1 MKAYAVRVTR
11 PPLAALIGDVVG
23 SKAEWARRGDL
34 HAAVAAAVDAVNAR
48 MSPVV
53 PLRITVGDEYQ
64 GCFAT
69 VGEACRA
76 SLALRLSLL
85 PEHDVRHGIGWGTTT
100 VLSEEPRV
108 EDGPAWWAARD
119 AIEQAE
125 AASGRAALRGSRTA
139 YACAPEVEGPRPEAV
154 NAALLCRDE
163 LVGALSERSVMLLRG
178 MLEGR
183 TQRELA
189 ADLGVSASALSQRVR
204 RDGLGTLVRADELLA
219 QVG

>member
-1 MKAYAVRVTR
+1 MTR

-23 SKAEWARRGDL
+23 SKAEWARREDL
-34 HAAVAAAVDAVNAR
+34 HALVATAIEAVNAR

-76 SLALRLSLL
+76 SLALRLALL
-85 PEHDVRHGIGWGTTT
+85 PAHDVRHGIGWGTTS
-100 VLSEEPRV
+100 VLSQEPRV

-139 YACAPEVEGPRPEAV
+139 YACAPEVDGPRPEAV

>member
-1 MKAYAVRVTR
+1 
-11 PPLAALIGDVVG
+11 
-23 SKAEWARRGDL
+23 
-34 HAAVAAAVDAVNAR
+34 
-48 MSPVV
+48 
-53 PLRITVGDEYQ
+53 
-64 GCFAT
+64 
-69 VGEACRA
+69 
-76 SLALRLSLL
+76 
-85 PEHDVRHGIGWGTTT
+85 
-100 VLSEEPRV
+100 VLSREPRV

-139 YACAPEVEGPRPEAV
+139 YSCAPEADGPRPEAV

-189 ADLGVSASALSQRVR
+189 ESLGISPSAVSQRVR
-204 RDGLGTLVRADELLA
+204 GDGLAALVAADQGLGR
-219 QVG
+219 VS

>member
-1 MKAYAVRVTR
+1 MTADA
-11 PPLAALIGDVVG
+11 PLAALIGDVVG
-23 SKAEWARRGDL
+23 SRAEWDRRGDL
-34 HAAVAAAVDAVNAR
+34 HEQIAAAVDAVNER

-69 VGEACRA
+69 VGDACRA
-76 SLALRLSLL
+76 SLALRLALL
-85 PEHDVRHGIGWGTTT
+85 PDHDVRHGIGWGATS
-100 VLSEEPRV
+100 VLSDEPRV
-108 EDGPAWWAARD
+108 EDGPAWWAARE

-125 AASGRAALRGSRTA
+125 AASGRAALRGSRTVYVCGQDA
-139 YACAPEVEGPRPEAV
+139 VGPQPEAI

-163 LVGALSERSVMLLRG
+163 LVGSLSERSVMLLRG
-178 MLEGR
+178 LLEGR

-219 QVG
+219 QVS